1 MANVSMAAIGR
12 PPRSQKRL
20 VQLAV
25 VVVGFLCARMGA
37 SFMLP
42 GAPKEMHRRGVLLP
56 AAAAA
61 LTMLG
66 PAERPARAFG
76 DAPDDW
82 FGYYSDPQHPGC
94 TRKIEYD
101 GYGPMVVTGTDGNPG
116 CLGRG
121 PVKAFRLYPT
131 YTPGKDTLTFDF
143 SSKGGPANVEGKW
156 DGTGIVF
163 PDGNK
168 WKRTIER

>member
-1 MANVSMAAIGR
+1 MVGPTTASRANVKR
-12 PPRSQKRL
+12 RST
-20 VQLAV
+20 QLAV
-25 VVVGFLCARMGA
+25 LVVGFLCARLGV

-42 GAPKEMHRRGVLLP
+42 GAPKDESTRRNVV
-56 AAAAA
+56 AAVGATLGLAA
-61 LTMLG
+61 G
-66 PAERPARAFG
+66 AESARAFG
-76 DAPDDW
+76 DSPDDW

-121 PVKAFRLYPT
+121 PVKAFRIYPT
-131 YTPGKDTLTFDF
+131 YEPGKDTLIFDF